1 MNPSALQPRPP
12 RKSLFFAL
20 AETIV
25 RALLPENPSHKEDTH
40 APTNH
45 QAFYPLVAKWLTE
58 TKAELTAAIYFPLLG
73 LRRILPQQDFRVIR
87 RRPTKQLYAIT
98 LEMIIEEGEDV
109 VIARLYPL
117 CDRGQTREQM
127 FPNLSREIDRI
138 SPRKRVGIIERRP

>member
-73 LRRILPQQDFRVIR
+73 LRRIPPQQDFRMIR
-87 RRPTKQLYAIT
+87 RRTTKQLYAIT
-98 LEMIIEEGEDV
+98 LEMIIEEGEGV
-109 VIARLYPL
+109 VIDDPRYSGALK
-117 CDRGQTREQM
+117 M
-127 FPNLSREIDRI
+127 FFAVFL
-138 SPRKRVGIIERRP
+138 RKEEGNIAETIVPQRCTKYYVN